1 MGDARRSR
9 VDDGPARAGLR
20 RTTTTSIAVN
30 GSNGFSSTGG
40 AARALRERELLRRY
54 HVDGDEGARDELAQ
68 EMLPLA
74 RMLAGR
80 YSGRGEPLDD
90 LVQVAC
96 VGVMKAIDG
105 FDIEREVRFS
115 SYATPTVLGEI
126 KRYFR
131 DKTWAVRV
139 PRGLQELQLKVARRR
154 DELTAKL
161 GRPPTVRELAEAVGA
176 PVPDVLD
183 SIKSTR
189 ARKSRS
195 LDEPLG
201 EDGSLADQL
210 GGLDP
215 ELERAE
221 MRVLIGEA
229 FAVLSVRDRDILRM
243 RFGRDMTQ
251 AEIASLVGLSQMQV
265 SRVIRNSIAKLR
277 LEVNSR

>member
-1 MGDARRSR
+1 
-9 VDDGPARAGLR
+9 
-20 RTTTTSIAVN
+20 
-30 GSNGFSSTGG
+30 
-40 AARALRERELLRRY
+40 LRRY

-229 FAVLSVRDRDILRM
+229 FAVLSARDRDILRM